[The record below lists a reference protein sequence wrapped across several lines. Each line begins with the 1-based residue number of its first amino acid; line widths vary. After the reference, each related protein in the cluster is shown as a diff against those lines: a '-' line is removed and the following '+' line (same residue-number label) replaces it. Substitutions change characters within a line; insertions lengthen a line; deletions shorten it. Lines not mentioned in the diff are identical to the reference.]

1 MYGPPRRQLV
11 PAEDS
16 TWGGP
21 PSSKLAASEGPE
33 EEALCF
39 QEEAFWCNHPNR
51 AFFAE
56 DSRVECSDADRSDS
70 RVECSDT
77 DRVLLLQVQVSPD
90 VTSRAGK
97 KSSGGG
103 CDGLRRCG
111 GATSLVVLQESEVP
125 EVEPEVA
132 TS

>member
-1 MYGPPRRQLV
+1 MFRPKLQL
-11 PAEDS
+11 
-16 TWGGP
+16 GGP

-39 QEEAFWCNHPNR
+39 QEEAFWCNHANQ

-56 DSRVECSDADRSDS
+56 DS

-111 GATSLVVLQESEVP
+111 GATSLVVLQESELP